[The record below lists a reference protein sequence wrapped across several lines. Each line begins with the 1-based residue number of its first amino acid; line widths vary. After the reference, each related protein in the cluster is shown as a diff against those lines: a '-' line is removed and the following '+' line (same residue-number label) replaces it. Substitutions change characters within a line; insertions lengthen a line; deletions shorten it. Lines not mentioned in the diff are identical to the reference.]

1 MSDTMIRMEEDF
13 RLVDILNADQLEVG
27 DLIGLNDEIVKLIE
41 IAPAKFGFVV
51 TYENEFGEKEISD
64 ITDDERFEL
73 FIENF

>member
-1 MSDTMIRMEEDF
+1 MLTMDY
-13 RLVDILNADQLEVG
+13 RLVDVLNADQLEVG
-27 DLIGLNDEIVKLIE
+27 DLIGLNEEVVRLIE
-41 IAPAKFGFVV
+41 IAPAKFGFVI